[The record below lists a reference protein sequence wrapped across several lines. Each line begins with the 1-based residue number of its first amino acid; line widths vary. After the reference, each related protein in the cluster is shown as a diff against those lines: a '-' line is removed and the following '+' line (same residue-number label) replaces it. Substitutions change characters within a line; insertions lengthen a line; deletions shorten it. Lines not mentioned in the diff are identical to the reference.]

1 MFKILKSNELLQY
14 MIKTKI
20 LKVRFF
26 FSGSHKIIY

>member
-14 MIKTKI
+14 VIKTKI

-26 FSGSHKIIY
+26 SGSRNFY